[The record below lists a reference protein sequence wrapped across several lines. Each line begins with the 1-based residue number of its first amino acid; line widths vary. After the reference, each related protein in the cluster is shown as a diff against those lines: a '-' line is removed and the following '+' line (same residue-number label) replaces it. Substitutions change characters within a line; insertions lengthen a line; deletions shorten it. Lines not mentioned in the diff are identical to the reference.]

1 MQPHQKWWGCF
12 SHIFFRYLPQAALR
26 LYNSANF
33 SSLNLY
39 MNISTRLRKGFT
51 LIELLIVIVIIG
63 ILAVGLVPKVIDAP
77 KRARDTVRKKD
88 LDSLRTALTAYAS
101 DYNAFPDSN
110 SPCLN
115 PASAAY
121 IALGSYFSGNKIP
134 QDPVSTKTNGDC
146 GSQGAYIYKSF
157 KSPPAS
163 PNINCYIIGAELETG
178 KGGNSSAT
186 PSAAAWCNGVIPPGA
201 AADKLYQ
208 YIVGNN

>member
-1 MQPHQKWWGCF
+1 MVGLFFHY
-12 SHIFFRYLPQAALR
+12 IFRCLPQAAFH

-33 SSLNLY
+33 FSLNLR

-101 DYNAFPDSN
+101 DHNAFPDSV
-110 SPCLN
+110 SPCLS
-115 PASAAY
+115 AGSAADTGL
-121 IALGSYFSGNKIP
+121 ASYFSGGKVP
-134 QDPVSTKTNGDC
+134 RDPVSTKTNGDC
-146 GSQGAYIYKSF
+146 GSPGAYIYKSF
-157 KSPPAS
+157 KSPVTS
-163 PNINCYIIGAELETG
+163 PNINCYIIGAELEIG

-186 PSAAAWCNGVIPPGA
+186 PSTSAWCNGVIPPGA

-208 YIVGNN
+208 YVIGNN